1 MAFGKFELFAGFKP
15 LDTVQRL
22 CKLEPLAS
30 LLLSETSTKWTNET
44 LRNVCRALLLAPEDT
59 VKQAQDDLAKIPR
72 EQLGDQ
78 AYILDLLPRL
88 QEQYSKADNG
98 TLVALI
104 CMNFL
109 TLQAG
114 DAVYVPADGIH
125 AYLSGD
131 IFECMARSD
140 NMLNVG
146 FCPRADRDS
155 VDTFTGTLT
164 FKSVSKDTMLLP
176 SKAADQFSRDGK
188 TVIYAPV
195 LSEFNLLVTRLSK
208 GEKEGIKA
216 IKGPSIMIVLQGNG
230 KINFRGQSVELKE
243 GYIFFIGQGVDVEFE
258 SQEDLI
264 VYRAY
269 AD

>member
-1 MAFGKFELFAGFKP
+1 M
-15 LDTVQRL
+15 
-22 CKLEPLAS
+22 
-30 LLLSETSTKWTNET
+30 
-44 LRNVCRALLLAPEDT
+44 
-59 VKQAQDDLAKIPR
+59 KQVQDDLAKIPR
-72 EQLGDQ
+72 DTLGDQ

-98 TLVALI
+98 SLVALI

-146 FCPRADRDS
+146 FCPRADRNS
-155 VDTFTGTLT
+155 IDTFTGALT
-164 FKSVSKDTMLLP
+164 FNSVSEDTMLLP
-176 SKAADQFSRDGK
+176 SKPADQFSWDGK

-195 LSEFNLLVTRLSK
+195 LSEFNLLVTRLGK
-208 GEKEGIKA
+208 GEKEGVRA
-216 IKGPSIMIVLQGNG
+216 VNGPSIMIVLHGSG
-230 KINFRGQSVELKE
+230 TMKVKGEATELKE
-243 GYIFFIGQGVDVEFE
+243 GYIFFIGHGVDVEFE
-258 SQEDLI
+258 SREDLI

>member
-1 MAFGKFELFAGFKP
+1 M
-15 LDTVQRL
+15 
-22 CKLEPLAS
+22 
-30 LLLSETSTKWTNET
+30 TKWTNET
-44 LRNVCRALLLAPEDT
+44 LRNVCRALFLAPEDT
-59 VKQAQDDLAKIPR
+59 VKQVQDDLAKISK

-98 TLVALI
+98 SLVALI

-155 VDTFTGTLT
+155 VDTFTGALT
-164 FKSVSKDTMLLP
+164 FKSVSENAMLLP
-176 SKAADQFSRDGK
+176 SKPADQLSRDGK
-188 TVIYAPV
+188 TVIYAPA
-195 LSEFNLLVTRLSK
+195 LSEFNLLVTRLGK
-208 GEKEGIKA
+208 GEKEGVKA
-216 IKGPSIMIVLQGNG
+216 VNGPSIMIVLQGIG
-230 KINFRGQSVELKE
+230 TMKAKGQSTELKE
-243 GYIFFIGQGVDVEFE
+243 GFIFFIGQGVDVEFE
-258 SQEDLI
+258 SREDLI
-264 VYRAY
+264 AYRAY